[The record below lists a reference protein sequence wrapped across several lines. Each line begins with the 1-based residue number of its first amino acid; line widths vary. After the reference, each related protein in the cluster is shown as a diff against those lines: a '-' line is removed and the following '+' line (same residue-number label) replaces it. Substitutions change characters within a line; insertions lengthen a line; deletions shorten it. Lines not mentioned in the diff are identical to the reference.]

1 MSRRFNI
8 IVTVVIS
15 AIFLGLTSVF
25 WQSYV
30 RFGEACKD
38 FGLSAAYYFCE
49 LFGIDYSFTPTV
61 TEYSDVLQWEILL
74 PSDWAGFTA
83 SAKEYFALLIGGE
96 NFAGYWAKV
105 GDVMLVAAKVI
116 AVLLPCVIV
125 LILVI
130 YRMYRQGN
138 TKHNQ
143 DTKPLKIFKWLARWT
158 YQPVKRA
165 VLSYRDYLSEHKGI
179 WVCWII
185 LWVFHLNLA
194 SIVTG
199 FFAYYFYFVL
209 SFDVGNLYVQ
219 VCKLF
224 IDLQVIFRHFPWWSI
239 VTVCWLL
246 FNRWR
251 KNIALNRLRHFEA
264 RNCGF
269 INELPIVSMACGSMG
284 KRKTTLITDMVLSQE
299 VMFRQKALEILQNSD
314 MKFPY
319 FPWIKFE
326 DELRRCMEH
335 GTVYNLASVK
345 TWVALKRQRFARHRN
360 IHWQIYSY
368 ELERYGDTFDDAL
381 KVNGLFE
388 VLETYAMA
396 YFIYVLESSLIV
408 ANYSIRT
415 DNRML
420 DNGNFPLW
428 LVDFFP
434 KNRRLESRHAHILD
448 FDVLRLGKKVLENNP
463 RAGSFEFGVV
473 AITEIG
479 KERGNNLELREIKK
493 GSEDTNQKNDLFNS
507 WLKMCRHSA
516 TVDNFPFIKVFT
528 DEQRPESWGADARDL
543 ADIINIASCGELR
556 LALPFYTIEEMIS
569 EWAFNRFMRLYED
582 FRFRRGDNTL
592 LVHILKNFVAWFWR
606 RNLRIYNRFGYS
618 VLKIEKERG
627 TMDGKTEN
635 KKYYLMNAKIYAK
648 RFSTDCFSDYF
659 NELARRSHVGLMDYL
674 EYATE
679 KASVAELRAQ
689 NSYFINLLYGGNPL
703 KNVRSIRMA
712 VITSPFA
719 PQRGA
724 AECAGSRLP
733 KNRSSSRRYVRSRH
747 RR

>member
-1 MSRRFNI
+1 MRIRNTVITI
-8 IVTVVIS
+8 IIS
-15 AIFLGLTSVF
+15 LAFLALTAVF
-25 WQSYV
+25 WQSYA

-38 FGLSAAYYFCE
+38 FGLSVAYYFCE
-49 LFGIDYSFTPTV
+49 LFGIKYSFTPTV
-61 TEYSDVLQWEILL
+61 TGYSSVLQWEILL
-74 PSDWAGFTA
+74 PADFDAFTA
-83 SAKEYFALLIGGE
+83 AAGNYFSLLIDGE
-96 NFAGYWAKV
+96 NFAGYWSVV
-105 GDVMLVAAKVI
+105 GDVMLVVAKVI
-116 AVLLPCVIV
+116 ALVLPCIIV
-125 LILVI
+125 LILVAVRL
-130 YRMYRQGN
+130 YKQNN
-138 TKHNQ
+138 TKHNY
-143 DTKPLKIFKWLARWT
+143 DTVPLRIFKAVSHYT
-158 YQPVKRA
+158 YQPIKRA
-165 VLSYRDYLSEHKGI
+165 ILSYICFLREHKAI

-299 VMFRQKALEILQNSD
+299 VMFRQKTLSILQNND

-319 FPWIKFE
+319 FPWIAFE

-335 GTVYNLASVK
+335 GTVYNLATVK
-345 TWVALKRQRFARHRN
+345 TWVALKRSRFALHRN
-360 IHWQIYSY
+360 VRWQIYGY
-368 ELERYGDTFDDAL
+368 ELERYGETFDDAL

-396 YFIYVLESSLIV
+396 YFIYVIQSSLIV

-428 LVDFFP
+428 LTDFFP
-434 KNRRLESRHAHILD
+434 KRRRDCSRYAHILD
-448 FDVLRLGKKVLENNP
+448 FDVLRLGRKVLENNP
-463 RAGSFEFGVV
+463 KTGSFEFGVV
-473 AITEIG
+473 GITEIG
-479 KERGNNLELREIKK
+479 KERGNNLELKEVKK
-493 GSEDTNQKNDLFNS
+493 GAEDTNQKNDLFNS

-543 ADIINIASCGELR
+543 CDVIHIVSSGDMR
-556 LALPFYTIEEMIS
+556 LAMPFYTIEEMLS

-592 LVHILKNFVAWFWR
+592 LVHILKSITAWLWR
-606 RNLRIYNRFGYS
+606 RNLRIYNRFGYCI
-618 VLKIEKERG
+618 LKIEKERG

-635 KKYYLMNAKIYAK
+635 KKYYLMNAKIYAN

-659 NELARRSHVGLMDYL
+659 NDLARRSHAGLADYL

-679 KASVAELRAQ
+679 KASVSELRAQ
-689 NSYFINLLYGGNPL
+689 NSYFINLLYGGKL
-703 KNVRSIRMA
+703 
-712 VITSPFA
+712 
-719 PQRGA
+719 
-724 AECAGSRLP
+724 
-733 KNRSSSRRYVRSRH
+733 
-747 RR
+747 

>member
-1 MSRRFNI
+1 MNRRFSI
-8 IVTVVIS
+8 AVTVVIS
-15 AIFLGLTSVF
+15 AIFLGLTIVF

-30 RFGEACKD
+30 RFGEACRD

-61 TEYSDVLQWEILL
+61 TEYSNVMQWEILL
-74 PSDWAGFTA
+74 PDDWDGFTV
-83 SAKEYFALLIGGE
+83 SAKQYFALLIDGE
-96 NFAGYWAKV
+96 NFASYWSAV

-116 AVLLPCVIV
+116 AILLPCVIV
-125 LILVI
+125 LILII

-138 TKHNQ
+138 TKHNH
-143 DTKPLKIFKWLARWT
+143 DTKPLKIFKWLAART
-158 YQPVKRA
+158 YQPIKRA
-165 VLSYRDYLSEHKGI
+165 VLSYRDFLRQNPAI
-179 WVCWII
+179 WICWII
-185 LWVFHLNLA
+185 LWVFHLNAA
-194 SIVTG
+194 SVVMG

-251 KNIALNRLRHFEA
+251 KRIALNRLRHFEA

-269 INELPIVSMACGSMG
+269 INELPIVSMSCGSMG
-284 KRKTTLITDMVLSQE
+284 RKKTTLITDMVLSQE
-299 VMFRQKALEILQNSD
+299 VMFRQKALSILQQND

-326 DELRRCMEH
+326 DELRACMEH
-335 GTVYNLASVK
+335 STVYNLASVK
-345 TWVALKRQRFARHRN
+345 TWMALKRSRFIKHHNAK
-360 IHWQIYSY
+360 WQLYGY
-368 ELERYGDTFDDAL
+368 DCKRYGTDFDDAL
-381 KVNGLFE
+381 KVNGLFD
-388 VLETYAMA
+388 VLETYAQA
-396 YFIYVLESSLIV
+396 YFIYIIQSSLIV

-415 DNRML
+415 DNALM
-420 DNGNFPLW
+420 DIGNFPLW
-428 LVDFFP
+428 LTDFFP
-434 KNRRLESRHAHILD
+434 KHRLECSRHAHILD
-448 FDVLRLGKKVLENNP
+448 FDVLRLGKKVLDNNP
-463 RAGSFEFGVV
+463 KAGSFEFGVV

-479 KERGNNLELREIKK
+479 KERGNNLELKEVKK
-493 GSEDTNQKNDLFNS
+493 GAEDTNQKNDLFNS

-543 ADIINIASCGELR
+543 ADIINIASCGDMR
-556 LALPFYTIEEMIS
+556 LALPLYTIEEMIS
-569 EWAFNRFMRLYED
+569 ELAFNRFMRLYED

-592 LVHILKNFVAWFWR
+592 LVHILKSVVAWLWR

-618 VLKIEKERG
+618 ILKIEKERG

-659 NELARRSHVGLMDYL
+659 NDMAKKSKTGLMDYI
-674 EYATE
+674 EYVTE
-679 KASVAELRAQ
+679 KATVDELKMQ
-689 NSYFINLLYGGNPL
+689 NSYFINSLYGNAGN
-703 KNVRSIRMA
+703 
-712 VITSPFA
+712 
-719 PQRGA
+719 
-724 AECAGSRLP
+724 GSA
-733 KNRSSSRRYVRSRH
+733 
-747 RR
+747 

>member
-8 IVTVVIS
+8 AVTIVIS
-15 AIFLGLTSVF
+15 AIFLGPTTVF

-30 RFGEACKD
+30 RFGEACRD
-38 FGLSAAYYFCE
+38 FGLSVAYYFCE
-49 LFGIDYSFTPTV
+49 LFGINYSFTPTA
-61 TEYSDVLQWEILL
+61 TEYSGVLQWEILL
-74 PSDWAGFTA
+74 PSDWDGFTA
-83 SAKEYFALLIGGE
+83 AAKQYFSLLIDGE
-96 NFAGYWAKV
+96 NFAGYWATV
-105 GDVMLVAAKVI
+105 GDIMLVAANVI
-116 AVLLPCVIV
+116 AVILPCVIV

-138 TKHNQ
+138 TKHNH
-143 DTKPLKIFKWLARWT
+143 DTKPLQIFKWLAART
-158 YQPVKRA
+158 YQPLKRA
-165 VLSYRDYLSEHKGI
+165 VLCYREYLSEHKSI

-185 LWVFHLNLA
+185 LWVFHLNAA
-194 SIVTG
+194 SIAMG

-209 SFDVGNLYVQ
+209 SFDVDNLYVQ

-224 IDLQVIFRHFPWWSI
+224 IDSQVIFRNFPWWSI

-251 KNIALNRLRHFEA
+251 KKIALNRLRHFEA

-269 INELPIVSMACGSMG
+269 INELPIVSMACASMG

-299 VMFRQKALEILQNSD
+299 VMFRQKALEILQNND

-319 FPWIKFE
+319 FPWIAFE

-345 TWVALKRQRFARHRN
+345 EWVALKWSRFARHHN
-360 IHWQIYSY
+360 IHWQIYGY
-368 ELERYGDTFDDAL
+368 ELQRYSDTFDDAL

-396 YFIYVLESSLIV
+396 YFIYVIQSSLIV

-428 LVDFFP
+428 LTDFFP
-434 KNRRLESRHAHILD
+434 KRRRDCSRYAHILD
-448 FDVLRLGKKVLENNP
+448 FDVLRLGRKVLENNP
-463 RAGSFEFGVV
+463 KTGSFEFGVV

-479 KERGNNLELREIKK
+479 KERGNNLELKEVKK
-493 GSEDTNQKNDLFNS
+493 GAEGTNQKNDLFNS

-543 ADIINIASCGELR
+543 CDVIHIISSGEQR
-556 LALPFYTIEEMIS
+556 LSMPLYTIEEMLS
-569 EWAFNRFMRLYED
+569 EWVFNRFMRLYED

-592 LVHILKNFVAWFWR
+592 LVHILKSVTAWLWR

-618 VLKIEKERG
+618 ILKIEKERG

-659 NELARRSHVGLMDYL
+659 NDMAKRSKTGLMDYI
-674 EYATE
+674 EYVTE
-679 KASVAELRAQ
+679 KATVDELKMQ
-689 NSYFINLLYGGNPL
+689 NSYFINSLYGNAGN
-703 KNVRSIRMA
+703 
-712 VITSPFA
+712 
-719 PQRGA
+719 
-724 AECAGSRLP
+724 GSA
-733 KNRSSSRRYVRSRH
+733 
-747 RR
+747 

>member
-8 IVTVVIS
+8 AVTVIIS
-15 AIFLGLTSVF
+15 LAFVALGAVF

-30 RFGEACKD
+30 RFAESCRD
-38 FGLSAAYYFCE
+38 FGLSVAYYFCE
-49 LFGIDYSFTPTV
+49 LIGIDYSFTPTV

-74 PSDWAGFTA
+74 PSDLEGFTV
-83 SAKEYFALLIGGE
+83 SAGNFFALLIDGQ
-96 NFAGYWAKV
+96 NFASYWSVV
-105 GDVMLVAAKVI
+105 GNVMLVVAKVI
-116 AVLLPCVIV
+116 VILLPCVLV
-125 LILVI
+125 LWLVLW
-130 YRMYRQGN
+130 RMYRHGN
-138 TKHNQ
+138 IDHNR
-143 DTKPLKIFKWLARWT
+143 DTVPLRIFKTITSKT
-158 YQPVKRA
+158 YQQIKRA
-165 VLSYRDYLSEHKGI
+165 VLSYREYLMEHRAV

-185 LWVFHLNLA
+185 LWVFHLNAA
-194 SIVTG
+194 SIVMG
-199 FFAYYFYFVL
+199 FLAYYFYFVL

-224 IDLQVIFRHFPWWSI
+224 IDLQVIFRNFPWWSI

-251 KNIALNRLRHFEA
+251 KRIALNRLRHFEA

-269 INELPIVSMACGSMG
+269 INELPIVSMSCGSMG
-284 KRKTTLITDMVLSQE
+284 RKKTTLITDMVLSQE
-299 VMFRQKALEILQNSD
+299 VMFRQKALSILQQND

-326 DELRRCMEH
+326 DELRACMEH

-345 TWVALKRQRFARHRN
+345 TWVALKRSRFVKHRN
-360 IHWQIYSY
+360 AGWQLYGY
-368 ELERYGDTFDDAL
+368 DCRRYGTNFDDAL
-381 KVNGLFE
+381 KVNGLFD
-388 VLETYAMA
+388 VLETYAQA
-396 YFIYVLESSLIV
+396 YFIYVIQSSLIL

-415 DNRML
+415 DSALL

-428 LVDFFP
+428 LTDFFP
-434 KNRRLESRHAHILD
+434 KRRREYSRHAHILD

-463 RAGSFEFGVV
+463 KAGSFEFGVV

-479 KERGNNLELREIKK
+479 KERGNNLELKEVKK
-493 GSEDTNQKNDLFNS
+493 GTDEANQKNDLFNS

-516 TVDNFPFIKVFT
+516 TVNNFPFIKVFT

-543 ADIINIASCGELR
+543 CDVIHIVSSGEQR
-556 LALPFYTIEEMIS
+556 LALPLYTIEEMIS
-569 EWAFNRFMRLYED
+569 EWAFNCFMRLYED

-592 LVHILKNFVAWFWR
+592 LVHILKSITAWLWR

-618 VLKIEKERG
+618 ILKIEKERG

-659 NELARRSHVGLMDYL
+659 NDMAKRSKTGLMDYI
-674 EYATE
+674 EYVTGKAT
-679 KASVAELRAQ
+679 VDELKMQ
-689 NSYFINLLYGGNPL
+689 NSYFINSLYGNAGN
-703 KNVRSIRMA
+703 
-712 VITSPFA
+712 
-719 PQRGA
+719 
-724 AECAGSRLP
+724 GSA
-733 KNRSSSRRYVRSRH
+733 
-747 RR
+747 